1 MSEDGILPASFKK
14 KDEKKDVLTVS
25 LSVFAATCV
34 IVFFFAKKFEE
45 ILSFTI
51 FLDCIGM
58 ATSAATIFILRK
70 RTKHLDGTGIFK
82 MKLYPLMPLIFITT
96 YIFVGIMIGIETP
109 NPALIGL
116 AVFAFFLIIYFA
128 TRKKLE
134 NNNMSSKMDLSY
146 ILNELGEERENY
158 FNAVSPPI
166 IQTSNFAFKKVDDLR
181 KAFEDE
187 MSGYLYSRGLNPTV
201 EILRKKLA
209 ALDEAEDCL
218 VFNSGAA
225 AIFAGILANVKAG
238 DHIVSVKSPYT
249 WAQKMFDVMLPRFN
263 VTTTYIDGT
272 SLQNWERATQ
282 STTTLYYLESP
293 NSWDFALQDIKAVAS
308 LARSKKITTFI
319 DNSYCTPLYQRPI
332 EMGIDMAMQTATK
345 YIGGHSDTLGG
356 VLSGSHAMIK
366 KIFESEYLNIGS
378 GIQPFNAW
386 LLIRGLRTL
395 PARLDRITKT
405 TNEVLQFLK
414 QHPKVEK
421 VIFPFDESFSQ
432 YELAKNK

>member
-1 MSEDGILPASFKK
+1 
-14 KDEKKDVLTVS
+14 
-25 LSVFAATCV
+25 
-34 IVFFFAKKFEE
+34 
-45 ILSFTI
+45 
-51 FLDCIGM
+51 
-58 ATSAATIFILRK
+58 
-70 RTKHLDGTGIFK
+70 
-82 MKLYPLMPLIFITT
+82 
-96 YIFVGIMIGIETP
+96 
-109 NPALIGL
+109 
-116 AVFAFFLIIYFA
+116 
-128 TRKKLE
+128 
-134 NNNMSSKMDLSY
+134 MDLSY

-158 FNAVSPPI
+158 YNAISAPI
-166 IQTSNFAFKKVDDLR
+166 IQTSNFAFRKVDDLR
-181 KAFEDE
+181 KALEDE
-187 MSGYLYSRGLNPTV
+187 MGSYLYSRGLNPTV

-249 WAQKMFDVMLPRFN
+249 WAQRMFDIVLPRFN

-272 SLQNWERATQ
+272 SLQNWERASQ

-293 NSWDFALQDIKAVAS
+293 NSWDFALQDIRAVAA

-332 EMGIDMAMQTATK
+332 KMGIDLAMQTATK

-356 VLSGSHAMIK
+356 VLSGSQTMIK
-366 KIFESEYLNIGS
+366 KIFDSEYLNIGS

-405 TNEVLQFLK
+405 TNEVLKFLK
-414 QHPKVEK
+414 KHPKVEE

-432 YELAKNK
+432 YELAKKQMTGACGLLTIILRIKKMESIVRFCESLQHIMMAVSWGGHESLVIPKCSGINPVDFDAANREHRYVRLYVGLEDAAYLINDLDQALAVMEN